1 MGYKILRKEIL
12 GPGSKLMEI
21 YAPFVAKAAKP
32 GQFIVLRVHEKGE
45 RIPLTIARTDRE
57 KGVVTIIFQ
66 EVGKTTIH
74 LGLLKKGDEIAD
86 FVGPLGKPTEIENFG
101 TVVAI
106 GGGFGTAV
114 LLPMVTA
121 LKKAGNRVITIIGA
135 RTKEL
140 VLLEQEMKALV
151 DEVLITTDD
160 GSYGMKGLV
169 TDGLKFI
176 MGKEKVDAVYAVGPV
191 PMMKAVADMTREPRI
206 KTIVSLN
213 PIMVDGTG
221 MCGACRVE
229 VGGKTKFACVDGPE
243 FDAHEVNFD
252 LLMKRLKMYR
262 EEEKRSL
269 ELFKKQLETEGY
281 IWHGG

>member
-1 MGYKILRKEIL
+1 MGYKILKKRVL

-21 YAPFVAKAAKP
+21 YAPFVARAAKP
-32 GQFIVLRVHEKGE
+32 GQFIILRVHEKGE
-45 RIPLTIARTDRE
+45 RIPLTIARTDPE
-57 KGVVTIIFQ
+57 KGIVTIIFQ

-74 LGLLKKGDEIAD
+74 LGLLNEGDELAD
-86 FVGPLGKPTEIENFG
+86 FVGPLGKPTEIDNFG

-121 LKKAGNRVITIIGA
+121 LKKAGNKVITIIGA

-140 VLLEQEMKALV
+140 VLLEDEMKKIV

-169 TDGLKFI
+169 TDGLRYI
-176 MGKEKVDAVYAVGPV
+176 MSREKVDAVYAVGPV
-191 PMMKAVADMTREPRI
+191 PMMKAVAEMTREPRI

-252 LLMKRLKMYR
+252 LLMQRLKMYR
-262 EEEKRSL
+262 EEEQYSL
-269 ELFKKQLETEGY
+269 KLFKEQLEKEAV
-281 IWHGG
+281 

>member
-1 MGYKILRKEIL
+1 MGYKILKKRVL

-21 YAPFVAKAAKP
+21 EAPFVAKAAKP
-32 GQFIVLRVHEKGE
+32 GQFIILRVFEKGE

-57 KGVVTIIFQ
+57 RGVVTIIFQ

-74 LGLLKKGDEIAD
+74 LGLLNEGDELAD
-86 FVGPLGKPTEIENFG
+86 FVGPLGKPTDIENYG

-114 LLPMVTA
+114 LLPLVTA
-121 LKKAGNRVITIIGA
+121 LKKAGNKVITIIGA

-140 VLLEQEMKALV
+140 VLLEDEMKKIV

-169 TDGLKFI
+169 TDGLKFL
-176 MGKEKVDAVYAVGPV
+176 MDREKVDAVYAVGPV
-191 PMMKAVADMTREPRI
+191 PMMKAVADMTRGPGI

-262 EEEKRSL
+262 KEEQYSL
-269 ELFKKQLETEGY
+269 ELFKKKLEKEAV
-281 IWHGG
+281 

>member
-1 MGYKILRKEIL
+1 MGYKILKKRVL

-21 YAPFVAKAAKP
+21 EAPFVAKAAKP
-32 GQFIVLRVHEKGE
+32 GQFIILRVFEKGE

-57 KGVVTIIFQ
+57 RGVVTIIFQ

-74 LGLLKKGDEIAD
+74 LGLLNEGDELAD
-86 FVGPLGKPTEIENFG
+86 FVGPLGKPTDIENYG

-114 LLPMVTA
+114 LLPLVTA
-121 LKKAGNRVITIIGA
+121 LKKAGNKVITIIGA

-140 VLLEQEMKALV
+140 VLLEDEMKKIV

-169 TDGLKFI
+169 TDGLKFL
-176 MGKEKVDAVYAVGPV
+176 MDREKVDAVYAVGPV
-191 PMMKAVADMTREPRI
+191 PMMKAVADMTRGPGI

-262 EEEKRSL
+262 KEEQYSL
-269 ELFKKQLETEGY
+269 ELFKKRLEKEAV
-281 IWHGG
+281 

>member
-1 MGYKILRKEIL
+1 MGYKILKKRVL

-21 YAPFVAKAAKP
+21 EAPFVAKAAKP
-32 GQFIVLRVHEKGE
+32 GQFIILRVFEKGE

-57 KGVVTIIFQ
+57 RGVVTIIFQ

-74 LGLLKKGDEIAD
+74 LGLLNEGDELAD
-86 FVGPLGKPTEIENFG
+86 FVGPLGKPTDIENYG

-114 LLPMVTA
+114 LLPLVTA
-121 LKKAGNRVITIIGA
+121 LKKAGNKVITIIGA

-140 VLLEQEMKALV
+140 VLLEDEMKKIV

-169 TDGLKFI
+169 TDGLKFL
-176 MGKEKVDAVYAVGPV
+176 MDREKVDAVYAVGPV
-191 PMMKAVADMTREPRI
+191 PMMKAVADMTRGPGI

-213 PIMVDGTG
+213 PVMVDGTG

-262 EEEKRSL
+262 KEEQYSL
-269 ELFKKQLETEGY
+269 ELFKKKLGKEAV
-281 IWHGG
+281 

>member
-1 MGYKILRKEIL
+1 MGYKILRKEVL
-12 GPGSKLMEI
+12 GPGSKLMEVH
-21 YAPFVAKAAKP
+21 APFVARGAKP
-32 GQFIVLRVHEKGE
+32 GQFIILRVHEKGE
-45 RIPLTIARTDRE
+45 RIPLTIAKTDPER
-57 KGVVTIIFQ
+57 GVVTIIFQ

-74 LGLLKKGDEIAD
+74 LGLLKEGDELAD
-86 FVGPLGKPTEIENFG
+86 FVGPLGKPTEIDKFG

-135 RTKEL
+135 RTREL
-140 VLLEQEMKALV
+140 VLLESEMKEIV

-169 TDGLKFI
+169 TDGLRYI
-176 MGKEKVDAVYAVGPV
+176 MSREKVDAVYAVGPV
-191 PMMKAVADMTREPRI
+191 PMMKAVAEMTREPRI

-229 VGGKTKFACVDGPE
+229 VGGKTRFACVDGPE

-252 LLMKRLKMYR
+252 LLMQRLKMYR
-262 EEEKRSL
+262 EEEQYSL
-269 ELFKKQLETEGY
+269 RLFKEQLEKEAV
-281 IWHGG
+281 